1 MESTVIFA
9 AISAVLAG
17 FYSFSFK
24 VIAERNYDTNLSYVY
39 MYFTAFTFS
48 LIVTVFEGGVLTDA
62 KEFVLIVFFSACMVI
77 FYNMSMHTRVESMR
91 NMDAMLFYPLYKTFG
106 PITVIVISYFF
117 FNETLTMRE
126 WLGIICGI
134 SIPLLLITKTE
145 NRIQKNLYRGCIF
158 MLFTSLF
165 TALAGSIQK
174 YSVDLGFDLNIFL
187 TVYMFFG
194 GAFCGVGYYRSKNT
208 KKHYTNAGIFP
219 FSVIIGLFF
228 VGSAYT
234 FIRALEGNFAIATTI
249 NSFSILIPIILSI
262 IFYGEHFNLKKGIV
276 IALSIV
282 SILLF
287 I

>member
-1 MESTVIFA
+1 MEIYVILA

-39 MYFTAFTFS
+39 MYFTAFVVSWVIS
-48 LIVTVFEGGVLTDA
+48 LIDWGYSWNLH
-62 KEFVLIVFFSACMVI
+62 EFLLIIIFALWMTF
-77 FYNMSMHTRVESMR
+77 FYNMSMHTRVESMK
-91 NMDAMLFYPLYKTFG
+91 NMDAMIFYPLYKTFG
-106 PITVIVISYFF
+106 PILVIFISYSL
-117 FNETLTMRE
+117 FNETLTIKE
-126 WLGIICGI
+126 WFGICCWI
-134 SIPLLLITKTE
+134 SIPLLLITKSE
-145 NRIQKNLYRGCIF
+145 NRIQKNLYKGCIF
-158 MLFTSLF
+158 MLFTSFL
-165 TALAGSIQK
+165 TALTWTIQK
-174 YSVDLGFDLNIFL
+174 IWVNLWFNLNVFL
-187 TVYMFFG
+187 TVFMFFG
-194 GAFCGVGYYRSKNT
+194 GVFSLVWYF
-208 KKHYTNAGIFP
+208 KKSNKDKKYTNSWIFP

-234 FIRALEGNFAIATTI
+234 FMRALEWNFAIATTI

-276 IALSIV
+276 IGLSIV